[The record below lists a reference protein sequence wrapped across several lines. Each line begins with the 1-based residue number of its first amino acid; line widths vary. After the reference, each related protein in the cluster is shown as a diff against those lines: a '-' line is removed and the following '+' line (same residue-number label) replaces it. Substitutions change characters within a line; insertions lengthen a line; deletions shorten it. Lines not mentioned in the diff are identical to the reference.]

1 MLTDQDEGAL
11 SRQEQI
17 WASMYGPSNAASFVA
32 TARALR
38 LEAPDRD
45 LKEIFRTVEPE
56 DDIDP
61 DEAGTFRPA
70 VG

>member
-1 MLTDQDEGAL
+1 MTDQDEAAL
-11 SRQEQI
+11 NRQEQI
-17 WASMYGPSNAASFVA
+17 WASMYGPSNAASYVA
-32 TARALR
+32 AARALR

-45 LKEIFRTVEPE
+45 LKEIFTTVEPD